1 MSELPKG
8 WTTVPI
14 GELGEWRGGGTPSKA
29 RQEFWTDG
37 TVPWVSAKDMKRD
50 YIAEVEDY
58 ITENAIKGSATQL
71 VDAKSVLV
79 VTRSGIL
86 RHSLPVAVNTVPV
99 TINQDLKALTPF
111 TGFEADFIL
120 RQLQADAQ
128 IILADC
134 MKTGTTVESVHF
146 ERFKGRDFR
155 IAPLPEQRRIVAK
168 VDGLT
173 ARTTR
178 ARKELDRIPTLIARY
193 KLRLLALA
201 FSGELPALNPSAGKA
216 QFFSVGDIV
225 DISSGYGFPKDRQGK
240 TNGDY
245 PFAKVSDISRAVA
258 ENGGVLGAA
267 INYVDDDDLRTL
279 RAKPIEPGSVVFAK
293 IGEALKL
300 NRRAITTVRLILDN
314 NCMAL
319 TPDSSKVL
327 SAYLLRFMQTVDLG
341 PLSVATAVPS
351 VRRGDVA
358 SLQILLPS
366 LEEQAE
372 IVRRIESAFGWLDR
386 MAADHAAAARLLPKL
401 DAAILAKAFRG
412 ELVPQDPNDEPA
424 SALLERIKAEREAA
438 PKKTRGRPPRVTNIS
453 GKSSIKFTASGTLT
467 DAPKKS
473 GAKSMSK
480 SRQDDDVKDKPYL
493 AGKLKAL
500 RSGSVQEL
508 FKAADLTVADF
519 YKQLAWEISAKHI
532 VDDPEEL
539 KAA

>member
-8 WTTVPI
+8 WITIRTGDV
-14 GELGEWRGGGTPSKA
+14 GNWRGGGTPSKA
-29 RQEFWTDG
+29 NSYFWTDG
-37 TVPWVSAKDMKRD
+37 TIPWVSPKDMKRPH
-50 YIAEVEDY
+50 IAEAIDN
-58 ITENAIKGSATQL
+58 ITDEAIAGSATQL
-71 VDAKSVLV
+71 IPEGSVLI

-86 RHSLPVAVNTVPV
+86 QHSLPVAANTVPV
-99 TINQDLKALTPF
+99 AINQDLKALTPHEGIETEF
-111 TGFEADFIL
+111 VM

-128 IILADC
+128 QIL
-134 MKTGTTVESVHF
+134 KTCAKSGTTVDSIDF
-146 ERFKGRDFR
+146 ERLKDHEFR
-155 IAPLPEQRRIVAK
+155 LPPLLEQRRIVAK

-173 ARTTR
+173 ARTAR

-193 KLRLLALA
+193 KQRLLALA
-201 FSGELPALNPSAGKA
+201 LSGQLPALSPSADKA
-216 QFFSVGDIV
+216 EFWAVGDIV

-240 TNGDY
+240 ATGDY

-258 ENGGVLGAA
+258 ENAGVLGTA

-279 RAKPIEPGSVVFAK
+279 RAKPISPGSIVFAK

-300 NRRAITTVRLILDN
+300 NRRAITTVPLILDN

-319 TPDSSKVL
+319 TPDRSKVL
-327 SAYLLRFMQTVDLG
+327 PAYLLRFMQTVDLG

-412 ELVPQDPNDEPA
+412 DLIPQDPNDEPA
-424 SALLERIKAEREAA
+424 SVLLERITADKTSYKAVKSASQRNRRQ
-438 PKKTRGRPPRVTNIS
+438 KNQNTRKAQSTMP
-453 GKSSIKFTASGTLT
+453 
-467 DAPKKS
+467 
-473 GAKSMSK
+473 K
-480 SRQDDDVKDKPYL
+480 SRHDDDVWQKPYL
-493 AGKLKAL
+493 AGLLKGKKA
-500 RSGSVQEL
+500 SDAQEL
-508 FKAADLTVADF
+508 FKLADLPVADF
-519 YKQLAWEISAKHI
+519 YKQLAWEIAAKHI
-532 VDDPEEL
+532 IDDPEEL